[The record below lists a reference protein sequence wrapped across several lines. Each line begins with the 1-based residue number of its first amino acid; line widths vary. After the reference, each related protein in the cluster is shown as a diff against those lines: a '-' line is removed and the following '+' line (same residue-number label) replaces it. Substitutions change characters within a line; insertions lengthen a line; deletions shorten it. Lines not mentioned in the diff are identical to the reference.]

1 MPQSLPATSDMTYS
15 TDADGGAP
23 VALRLTF
30 AGKLTGGY
38 LDFVAERARWLSLSG
53 WAESSGEGMAVV
65 VAAGPEALVG
75 ALEMACVLGPL
86 DALVDTLTIETVTEP
101 VPTGFAIRS

>member
-1 MPQSLPATSDMTYS
+1 MAYS

-23 VALRLTF
+23 VALRMNI
-30 AGKLTGGY
+30 AGRLGSQF
-38 LDFVAERARWLSLSG
+38 LHFVAERAGWLSLSG
-53 WAESSGEGMAVV
+53 WVESLGESNAIV

-86 DALVDTLTIETVTEP
+86 DALVDTLQVEPTVQP
-101 VPTGFAIRS
+101 VPPGFAIRT